1 MLESLAEEVKDERV
15 AILYT
20 IIDRLPVLD
29 RAIFYLYLDNLSN
42 RQIADIL
49 GRSERAVK
57 QKIHRIKNKIRKD
70 YELITRI

>member
-1 MLESLAEEVKDERV
+1 
-15 AILYT
+15 
-20 IIDRLPVLD
+20 VLD